1 MLSYSTIV
9 FDVGGTLLQLNY
21 DALARLYV
29 MTGATLGVA
38 LDFTQ
43 ARAVIQALENEV
55 PRRQQNR
62 RVSLECDNGIG
73 FWNEFYTDSFRR
85 LGVRGNVSCA
95 VTEIRERFQHGEFE
109 VLFDDV
115 VPTLTALHARGKRLG
130 ILSNFSPNLESLLRQ
145 LGVHHYFSFFVAS
158 GIVGVEK
165 PNPHIFDLTVRA
177 ANCPREEIVYI
188 GDSVFHD
195 MEGARN
201 AGIAGI
207 LVDRYNQHPEFNG
220 ARVCDLRE
228 LLSDKFANHV
238 VSEANPLPSD

>member
-1 MLSYSTIV
+1 MLSYPIIV

-38 LDFTQ
+38 LDFVQ
-43 ARAVIQALENEV
+43 ARAVIQALENEM

-62 RVSLECDNGIG
+62 QVSLECDNGVG

-85 LGVRGNVSCA
+85 LGVKGDVSCA
-95 VTEIRERFQHGEFE
+95 VTEICERFQHGEFE
-109 VLFDDV
+109 ALFDDV
-115 VPTLTALHARGKRLG
+115 IPTLAVLRARGKRLG
-130 ILSNFSPNLESLLRQ
+130 ILSNFSPNLENILRQ
-145 LGVHHYFSFFVAS
+145 VGVHHYFSFFVVS

-165 PNPHIFDLTVRA
+165 PDPRIFDLTA
-177 ANCPREEIVYI
+177 CAGNCPREEIVYI

-207 LVDRYNQHPEFNG
+207 LVDRHNQHPEFNG

-228 LLSDKFANHV
+228 LLSDKFTNHV
-238 VSEANPLPSD
+238 VSEANSLPSG